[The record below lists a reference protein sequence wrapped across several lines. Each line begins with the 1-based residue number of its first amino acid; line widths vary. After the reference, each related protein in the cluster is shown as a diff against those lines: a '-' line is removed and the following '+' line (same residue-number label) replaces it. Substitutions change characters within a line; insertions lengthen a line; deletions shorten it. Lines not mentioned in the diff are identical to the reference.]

1 MEAIFEKLRKNGYR
15 ITLQR
20 QHIIATLT
28 KTPQSVSEIATDL
41 VKKDYSTDIVTV
53 YRTLECFAS
62 LGIVSKTLVGGTI
75 MKYELIGGSGH
86 HHHVMCDACG
96 RVEDIPLDEKSL
108 LERVS
113 KQTDFRITSHALEF
127 FGLCVRCQ

>member
-62 LGIVSKTLVGGTI
+62 LCIFSK
-75 MKYELIGGSGH
+75 E
-86 HHHVMCDACG
+86 
-96 RVEDIPLDEKSL
+96 
-108 LERVS
+108 
-113 KQTDFRITSHALEF
+113 
-127 FGLCVRCQ
+127 